1 MTLKHYGAWAF
12 DPPDTH
18 DPVKLR
24 GDHIITFKV
33 VMPKNLTDKQIEIL
47 KKYAEIE

>member
-1 MTLKHYGAWAF
+1 VWAF
-12 DPPDTH
+12 NPSDTH

-33 VMPKNLTDKQIEIL
+33 VIGENLTDKQIDIL